1 MKVRDV
7 MTPLVVSVYADVNVA
22 DAAQLMRRNNVGFLP
37 VRRERRVV
45 GVVTDR
51 DIAMRV
57 AAPGLDAQRTA
68 ISDVMT
74 PLVETVGQ
82 GSETVEA
89 SRIMERKGVS
99 RLIVIDDRDEPVG
112 LVSLGDIAQNPN

>member
-7 MTPLVVSVYADVNVA
+7 MTPLVVSVYADAKVA